1 MRVDDITAPLEEAR
15 NFLVLSRLEAN
26 YLVKIVDTNPVPVTL
41 DDAVQNQVLNYT
53 LDSRAEKAVLVPHVA
68 RF

>member
-53 LDSRAEKAVLVPHVA
+53 LVA
-68 RF
+68 AR